1 MIEKFILHNRVVI
14 PCLDLITWAEWM
26 ENNDNKRIALD
37 EFGDDRVSTVFLG
50 LNFRISGGGPPH
62 LFETALF
69 TADGIQDIHRT
80 STIEQAEE
88 MHEKILN
95 QYLQRKEEYSYAG
108 P

>member
-1 MIEKFILHNRVVI
+1 MTIDKFILHNRVVI
-14 PCLDLITWAEWM
+14 PCLDLIVWAKWM
-26 ENNDNKRIALD
+26 ETGDRRIALD
-37 EFGDDRVSTVFLG
+37 ELDDVRISTVFLG
-50 LNFRISGGGPPH
+50 LNMRIGEWGPPH

-69 TADGIQDIHRT
+69 KGDGIQDIYRT

-95 QYLQRKEEYSYAG
+95 EYLIEKETPNAR